1 MLKKALLLC
10 MTFIALSGLLH
21 AEDPQFIYV
30 AATHVRIRA
39 TPNTSAAVVAVLPI
53 GTWVKPLEKSGQKQS
68 LLGKNDY
75 WYKIAVENNKQ
86 GWIFGG
92 LALAAS
98 EEERFSKAIELLK
111 SRLEM
116 SEKPLEEN
124 IQVYEFAT
132 TVKDLASHSAEKA
145 RLELAF
151 LQSIDKVCESM
162 MQAGLNGEAK
172 QKDNKAI
179 TENKSIVYY
188 HECAGQYFVEPKA
201 YWDLAEKYSD
211 IPAEADEIAW
221 AASGQA
227 IQGESEGDP
236 SALCARFELAAGS
249 YIEKYPSGKHLNEAF
264 NKGKEIFDFIAESIN
279 NEYFGA
285 EGAEDKKTFIAS
297 LDKFEASAAK
307 TPDSTERKAYLKAI
321 SEVRSKLSN

>member
-10 MTFIALSGLLH
+10 MIMIALTSLLY
-21 AEDPQFIYV
+21 AGDPQFLYV

-39 TPNTSAAVVAVLPI
+39 TPSTTGAVVAVLPI

-92 LALAAS
+92 LTLAAS

-116 SEKPLEEN
+116 VEKPLEEN
-124 IQVYEFAT
+124 IQVYEFAS

-151 LQSIDKVCESM
+151 LQAIDKVCESQM
-162 MQAGLNGEAK
+162 RTGLNGESK

-179 TENKSIVYY
+179 TENKDMVYF
-188 HECAGQYFVEPKA
+188 HECAGQHFVEPKA

-221 AASGQA
+221 AAACQT

-236 SALCARFELAAGS
+236 SALCARFEIAAGT

-264 NKGKEIFDFIAESIN
+264 SRGKEVFDYIAESIN

-285 EGAEDKKTFIAS
+285 DGAEDKKAFLES
-297 LDKFEASAAK
+297 LDKFEVAAAK
-307 TPDSTERKAYLKAI
+307 TPESTERKDYLMAI
-321 SEVRSKLSN
+321 TEVRSKLSN